1 VKVGV
6 IGLGFM
12 GATHLNAFKAIEG
25 VEIAAVASSNPK
37 ALEGDLRGTGGNLGR
52 EVGLFDFSS
61 ADKFTDWRALIRDP
75 ALDAVDICLPTYLHL
90 EATVLALDAG
100 KHVLVEKPMALTA
113 PQCDAILDAANRS
126 EKIFMVAQ
134 VLRFWPEYCAL
145 HKLHQSAAPGAIR
158 EAAFFRRCGLPD
170 WSPWLS
176 DESHSGGAI
185 IDLLVHD
192 IDQALDLFGLPDSVE
207 ARSLGPVDTL
217 DASLHYRDGISVFLQ
232 GGWYPAG
239 TPFAMGFRVAGD
251 RGGLELKNGVLSAMT
266 HGQWNPVPTPAGD
279 AYLAELSYFIE
290 CCQNGSPPGRCLPL
304 ESARAV
310 KLALLLKESRSQ
322 GGTRLPCTM

>member
-1 VKVGV
+1 MR
-6 IGLGFM
+6 L
-12 GATHLNAFKAIEG
+12 TS
-25 VEIAAVASSNPK
+25 ASRPICTSKPPCSRSK
-37 ALEGDLRGTGGNLGR
+37 PASMY
-52 EVGLFDFSS
+52 SS
-61 ADKFTDWRALIRDP
+61 KSPWLSTL
-75 ALDAVDICLPTYLHL
+75 
-90 EATVLALDAG
+90 
-100 KHVLVEKPMALTA
+100 

-145 HKLHQSAAPGAIR
+145 HKLHQSGGARRYSRSGLLSSLWLARLESLAVGRIPQR
-158 EAAFFRRCGLPD
+158 RRHHRLAGSRHRSGFGPVWSAGFRRGPQP
-170 WSPWLS
+170 WSRSTRSMLHCITAM
-176 DESHSGGAI
+176 ESPC
-185 IDLLVHD
+185 L
-192 IDQALDLFGLPDSVE
+192 
-207 ARSLGPVDTL
+207 
-217 DASLHYRDGISVFLQ
+217 YRVAGIP
-232 GGWYPAG
+232 PA

-266 HGQWNPVPTPAGD
+266 HGEWNPVPTPAGD

>member
-1 VKVGV
+1 MKVGV

-12 GATHLNAFKAIEG
+12 GATHLNALKAIEG

-37 ALEGDLRGTGGNLGR
+37 ALQGDLSGTGGNLGR
-52 EVGLFDFSS
+52 EVGLFDFSR
-61 ADKFTDWRALIRDP
+61 ATKFTDWRALILDP

-90 EATVLALDAG
+90 ESAVLALDAG
-100 KHVLVEKPMALTA
+100 KHVLVEKPMALDA
-113 PQCDAILDAANRS
+113 AQCDAILDAANRS

-145 HKLHQSAAPGAIR
+145 HKLHQSAAAGTIR
-158 EAAFFRRCGLPD
+158 EAAFFRRCSLPD

-176 DESHSGGAI
+176 DESRSGGAVM
-185 IDLLVHD
+185 DLLVHD
-192 IDQALDLFGLPDSVE
+192 IDQALDLFGLPDSIE

-217 DASLHYRDGISVFLQ
+217 SALLHYRDGISVSIQ
-232 GGWYPAG
+232 GGWFPTG
-239 TPFAMGFRVAGD
+239 TPFSMGFRVAGD
-251 RGGLELKNGVLSAMT
+251 RGGLELKDGALSAIT
-266 HGQWNPVPTPAGD
+266 HGEWRPIPTPEGD
-279 AYLAELSYFIE
+279 GYLAELSYFIE
-290 CCQNGSPPGRCLPL
+290 CCRNGSPPGRCLPL